1 MGGEAAEDGA
11 LRRRGVLLRLGRH
24 RGRRRGGVL
33 WGGIWGGVGTLGF
46 LVANGCCGETGT
58 EGYDEMVDHLQDGA
72 LS

>member
-1 MGGEAAEDGA
+1 
-11 LRRRGVLLRLGRH
+11 
-24 RGRRRGGVL
+24 VL